1 MRAKQDGSSD
11 YDVVCL
17 LDVLKMDRRIGN
29 VLREDDAS
37 TASTAKIS
45 GAHLKLASL
54 SLSLSVVTW
63 THDTHTYSKASV
75 NSIDREVDGN
85 VFRFSHFLRIRQNR
99 NG

>member
-54 SLSLSVVTW
+54 SLSLCGYMDTRH
-63 THDTHTYSKASV
+63 TH
-75 NSIDREVDGN
+75 IQQGLCELDRQG
-85 VFRFSHFLRIRQNR
+85 S
-99 NG
+99 